1 MTGNPRLCLHV
12 NNIICSYHMKLC
24 LNLKL
29 EKEHPAEHIE
39 GKSKAKLPWVV
50 CVNGDVILCKN

>member
-1 MTGNPRLCLHV
+1 
-12 NNIICSYHMKLC
+12 MKLC